1 MSLPLIENARKI
13 LMLWCAIILLLLALA
28 EGLNFGLRTYARER
42 RESDYRTYL
51 AAAMDFMN
59 RYDYPGALAQVE
71 EAKRRQPQ
79 APEPYALAG
88 HVRYHLKHWSQAITE
103 YQEAISR
110 GSREEGVFLNVVW
123 ALIELKR
130 YEEATALGIKAVNA
144 GFSMP
149 ALPRYIAEAYFRN
162 GKMTEAI
169 PYYQM
174 ALNGYP
180 NDLYLLDHLRQ
191 SHRAAGQLDKAK
203 EMQTRIA
210 DIEASLNAPRNP

>member
-1 MSLPLIENARKI
+1 MSLPLIENARRI
-13 LMLWCAIILLLLALA
+13 LVLWCAIILLLLALT
-28 EGLNFGLRTYARER
+28 ESLNFGLRTYARER

-51 AAAMDFMN
+51 AAATDLMN
-59 RYDYPGALAQVE
+59 RYDYSGALAQVE

-88 HVRYHLKHWSQAITE
+88 HVRYQLKHWSQAITE

-130 YEEATALGIKAVNA
+130 YEEATALGIKALNA

-191 SHRAAGQLDKAK
+191 SYRAAGQLDKAK
-203 EMQTRIA
+203 EMQTSIA
-210 DIEASLNAPRNP
+210 NIEASLNAPRNP